1 MAKRKDFTL
10 TEEELKALNQVIK
23 RDKRTGLSRRATAV
37 RLLHLGH
44 KPLAVA
50 EMVAASVPSVYSWH
64 ERFRESGV
72 DGLANKEKKPRGRKV
87 TSAYLEALKQAVEQ
101 EPSAYGYTF
110 AIWTRE
116 RLRDHLEQETGIC
129 VSPNWLGLLMR
140 REGYVFRRPKHDLS
154 QRQDEAA
161 KTATKAVLE
170 ELKKTSSVTI
180 SSSSLW
186 TRRP

>member
-10 TEEELKALNQVIK
+10 TEEELKALNQAIT
-23 RDKRTGLSRRATAV
+23 RDRRTGLSRRATAV

-44 KPLAVA
+44 KPATVA

-64 ERFRESGV
+64 ERFREAGV
-72 DGLANKEKKPRGRKV
+72 DGLANKEKQPRGRKV
-87 TSAYLEALKQAVEQ
+87 TPAYLEALEEAVEQ
-101 EPSAYGYTF
+101 EPSAYGYGF

-116 RLRDHLEQETGIC
+116 RLCDHLAQQTGVRIG
-129 VSPNWLGLLMR
+129 PNWLGALMR

-161 KTATKAVLE
+161 KAETKAMLE
-170 ELKKTSSVTI
+170 ELKKTSSTTI

-186 TRRP
+186 TKRP